1 MPGSRASFRV
11 RPVFD
16 GSAPIGTTVACADV
30 MRTGSNTTLVPSGAA
45 VDRAWA
51 CVHRLTDGT
60 EVTIRML
67 VPEDR
72 PSFLAGFE
80 GLSRKSRY
88 LRFFTAMPRLPASVL
103 QRLLNTDGID
113 HAALAAWR
121 SGYADVIVGVARF
134 IRLRAGGDAA
144 EVAVA
149 VVDHMQRRGI
159 ARLLLAH
166 LAEAARERGIRRFR
180 AEVLCANDAVRA
192 LMHDVVK
199 TTPVAMD
206 GNIAVYDVEVPA
218 DGVEAFFRQPD
229 A

>member
-1 MPGSRASFRV
+1 MQ
-11 RPVFD
+11 
-16 GSAPIGTTVACADV
+16 
-30 MRTGSNTTLVPSGAA
+30 TGSNTTLVPSGAA
-45 VDRAWA
+45 VDRARAW
-51 CVHRLTDGT
+51 VHHLTDGT

-67 VPEDR
+67 RPEDR
-72 PSFLAGFE
+72 ASFLAGFE
-80 GLSRKSRY
+80 GLSPESRY
-88 LRFFTAMPRLPASVL
+88 LRFFTAMPRLPAAAL

-113 HAALAAWR
+113 HTALAAWC
-121 SGYADVIVGVARF
+121 SGHADVIVGVARF
-134 IRLRAGGDAA
+134 IRLRAGGDTA

-159 ARLLLAH
+159 ARLLLAR

-180 AEVLCANDAVRA
+180 AEVLCANHAIRA

-199 TTPVAMD
+199 ATPVAAD

-218 DGVEAFFRQPD
+218 DGVEASSRQPD